1 MNDPPDHQTLLLVPT
16 WYGGPPVEIVLPL
29 PATSYAVHQQGDRS
43 MVVLLA
49 TGELIYRGF
58 GPAEVVVS
66 RVPS

>member
-1 MNDPPDHQTLLLVPT
+1 MNDPPDHPTLLLVPT

-49 TGELIYRGF
+49 TGELIY
-58 GPAEVVVS
+58 
-66 RVPS
+66 